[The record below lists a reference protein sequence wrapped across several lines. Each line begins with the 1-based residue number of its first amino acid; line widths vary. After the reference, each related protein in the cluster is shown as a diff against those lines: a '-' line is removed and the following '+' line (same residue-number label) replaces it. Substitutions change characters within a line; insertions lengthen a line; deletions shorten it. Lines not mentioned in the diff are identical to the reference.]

1 MTTTQK
7 KGTLNDIR
15 DRKETLFESRRI
27 VSQEIKSLF
36 DKLKKFKE
44 MRDEHTKKVH
54 ELKIAREALNV
65 EIKHK
70 ISQVKGAT
78 GPKVPVAKIKK
89 EIEKLQ
95 YYLETNPLSP
105 EKEKGVMKSINEKE
119 KMISKSVDVP
129 ASPEI
134 EALKNKSNEIHAEI
148 QTLAKTSQENHEKI
162 IDISKDIK
170 ILKAREKDI
179 HALFTDAKES
189 YKGIKESRPKKKT
202 ADKKNE
208 DDLKERQNEVEEKI
222 KNKQKLTTE
231 DLLAFRG

>member
-7 KGTLNDIR
+7 KGTLNEVR

-36 DKLKKFKE
+36 DTLKKFKE
-44 MRDEHTKKVH
+44 TRDTHTKKVQ
-54 ELKIAREALNV
+54 ELKTARETLNTD
-65 EIKHK
+65 IKQK
-70 ISQVKGAT
+70 ISKVKGS
-78 GPKVPVAKIKK
+78 GPRIPVGKVKK

-105 EKEKGVMKSINEKE
+105 EKEKGVMKAIKEKE
-119 KMISKSVDVP
+119 KMIAKSGDVP
-129 ASPEI
+129 DSPEI
-134 EALKNKSNEIHAEI
+134 EALKEKSNEIHAEI
-148 QTLAKTSQENHEKI
+148 QELAKTSQDHHEKI
-162 IDISKDIK
+162 IEISKDIK
-170 ILKAREKDI
+170 LLKAREKDI

-208 DDLKERQNEVEEKI
+208 EDLKERQSEVEEKI

-231 DLLAFRG
+231 DLLAFKG